1 VTEHV
6 CPDATILAAF
16 AEGTLPAEQRIH
28 VERHVTDCPECPAVI
43 GEVIRFLAESSDED
57 REHHSSHRRWFIA
70 AAIAA
75 ICIPIAL
82 WRSLSMHDPLDGI
95 RRIAA
100 ASPERAYEGRLYDF
114 PHARFRSPRSHERS
128 SVPIELQAEA
138 KRLENRGED
147 AGVLHARGAAALLSG
162 DPRKAAHLLKA
173 AIRSAPTKAA
183 LWNDLAV
190 AELARAS
197 LGDRG
202 ATTSALDAAGRAAA
216 LSPSSPGAHYNRG
229 LVLEHLGRDAEA
241 VAAYRQALVHEPSD
255 TWRSE
260 IRDRLQRLENDR

>member
-28 VERHVTDCPECPAVI
+28 VERHVTVCPECPAVI
-43 GEVIRFLAESSDED
+43 GGVVRFLAENDED
-57 REHHSSHRRWFIA
+57 REQHSSHRRRWFVA

-75 ICIPIAL
+75 ICIPIAV
-82 WRSLSMHDPLDGI
+82 WRSLSMRDPLDRI

-100 ASPERAYEGRLYDF
+100 ASPERTYEGRLHDF
-114 PHARFRSPRSHERS
+114 PHARFRSPRSDERS
-128 SVPIELQAEA
+128 SVPIALQAEA

-147 AGVLHARGAAALLSG
+147 AGVLHARGVAALLSG
-162 DPRKAAHLLKA
+162 DPREAAHLLKA
-173 AIRSAPTKAA
+173 AIRAAPIRAA
-183 LWNDLAV
+183 IWNDLAV

-197 LGDRG
+197 LGDHD
-202 ATTSALDAAGRAAA
+202 ATTSAFDAASRAAA
-216 LSPSSPGAHYNRG
+216 LSPSSHDAHYNRG
-229 LVLEHLGRDAEA
+229 LALEHLGRDAEA
-241 VAAYRQALVHEPSD
+241 ASAYHQALEHETSEA
-255 TWRSE
+255 WRSE